1 MEPPFNAAH
10 PRVCR
15 ERKRISISYNT
26 MSTSKRVTIYTD
38 GACLGN
44 PGPGGYGVVL
54 LYGDHRREL
63 SGGYRRTTNNRMEL
77 TAAIKGL
84 AALKKPCEVELF
96 SDSEY
101 VVNAVE
107 KGWARRW
114 RANGWYRSNKQM
126 AENRDLWEEVLRL
139 CERHRVRFKWI
150 KGHAGH
156 PENERCDELAF
167 QAARLSNLPAD
178 QGYEGS
184 LVPSE

>member
-1 MEPPFNAAH
+1 MATLQ
-10 PRVCR
+10 RV
-15 ERKRISISYNT
+15 
-26 MSTSKRVTIYTD
+26 MIYTD

-63 SGGYRRTTNNRMEL
+63 SGGYRLTTNNRMEL
-77 TAAIKGL
+77 TAAIQGL

-114 RANGWYRSNKQM
+114 RANGWYRPNKKM
-126 AENRDLWEEVLRL
+126 AENRDLWKELLRL
-139 CERHRVRFKWI
+139 CERHHVRFKWI
-150 KGHAGH
+150 RGHAGH
-156 PENERCDELAF
+156 PENERCDQLAF
-167 QAARLSNLPAD
+167 EAAQLPNLPVDA
-178 QGYEGS
+178 GYEES
-184 LVPSE
+184 SAASQ